1 MYCCMCLDIRIWEEK
16 VDLDWWFGRAVR
28 ICMYLA
34 IYILYSSRVLSHF
47 CFICVQRTQIYR
59 TTSNVHA
66 EREISYSKLSPLA
79 EVD

>member
-34 IYILYSSRVLSHF
+34 IYIYIHPESCPTFVLF
-47 CFICVQRTQIYR
+47 VY
-59 TTSNVHA
+59 NVHKYI
-66 EREISYSKLSPLA
+66 EPLVMCMQKEKYHIVNSA
-79 EVD
+79 H